1 MRTSP
6 DPQLPLLKEILPPG
20 AVGDEAIGDVPA
32 FLTAKYGQPRRTA
45 LGSNVTELLYALPD
59 RNVFILVDST
69 SARLIGACHIL
80 LQVAP
85 VAPPPC
91 PTPGPVPGVSTT
103 WGIGTATYIP
113 ILRGL
118 ADATAAATAEAL
130 LDLLTSY
137 ISFKRLICGFS
148 CPPPCQCVATLV
160 APPPPAITVTPYKI
174 LGITVSVTVTVQINI
189 SFTVTCV

>member
-1 MRTSP
+1 MRTTP
-6 DPQLPLLKEILPPG
+6 DPHLPLLKEILPAG
-20 AVGDEAIGDVPA
+20 AVGDEPIGDVPA

-45 LGSNVTELLYALPD
+45 LGPDVTELLYALPD
-59 RNVFILVDST
+59 RNVFILIDST
-69 SARLIGACHIL
+69 SARLIGARHIL

-85 VAPPPC
+85 AAPPC

-113 ILRGL
+113 FLRGL
-118 ADATAAATAEAL
+118 GDATAAATAEAL

-137 ISFKRLICGFS
+137 ISFRKFICGIC

-160 APPPPAITVTPYKI
+160 APPPPAVTVTPFKI
-174 LGITVSVTVTVQINI
+174 LGVTVSVTVTVQINI